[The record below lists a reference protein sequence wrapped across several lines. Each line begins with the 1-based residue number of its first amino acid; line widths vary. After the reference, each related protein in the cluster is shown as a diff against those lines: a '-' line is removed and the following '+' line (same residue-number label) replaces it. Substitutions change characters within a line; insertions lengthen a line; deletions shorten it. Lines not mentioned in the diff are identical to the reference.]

1 MNEYRYADLELRQSE
16 DGRPVIAGTII
27 RYGDVATFPWGTE
40 EFVAGAFRGNYAPL
54 VYANRMHE
62 RSQPLGVLGENL
74 RIVDDEES
82 MRAELELPDT
92 SYGRDTEVEVK
103 LRILRGLSL
112 EFRSIEDTVNEE
124 KQHRRISKAI
134 LVRLRGGGPAR
145 VSAERDSAFVARIPL
160 CAWHGGAR
168 GNADR
173 AKGNPTWWS
182 RPLWSRSTRK

>member
-1 MNEYRYADLELRQSE
+1 MNEYRYVDLELRQSE

-112 EFRSIEDTVNEE
+112 EFRSIEDTINQE
-124 KQHRRISKAI
+124 KQHRRISQAYLFGYGVVDRPAYPQSVI
-134 LVRLRGGGPAR
+134 ARSWQEYRSAHGMVVPVVTLTEQRETRLPVR
-145 VSAERDSAFVARIPL
+145 
-160 CAWHGGAR
+160 
-168 GNADR
+168 
-173 AKGNPTWWS
+173 
-182 RPLWSRSTRK
+182 